1 VSVAAAAA
9 SLASAHLTVTKAEKA
24 RAATKLFAPTSGTV
38 TAVNG
43 AVGDNITAGSSG
55 SSGSSGNSGASSP
68 AAAGGLGGASGSSSN
83 SSSSKSSGSGFL
95 TLVNLDRFT
104 MDVSLSES
112 DIGSVKIGQAAT
124 VTVNAA
130 SGQQFAAH
138 VTAIG
143 VLPSSS
149 GSSSAVSYPVT
160 LLLDQSTG
168 SLKAGMTATADIV
181 TSETSGITI
190 PTQAL
195 TGTTVTV
202 VQNGKRTT
210 RTVTTGLTGDAGTQ
224 VVSGLNAG
232 DQVVVRSAIVT
243 PSATSAGG
251 LQARGLGGGPGGFA
265 RPGGGFGGGGF
276 GGGGFR
282 PGGPAGG

>member
-1 VSVAAAAA
+1 
-9 SLASAHLTVTKAEKA
+9 
-24 RAATKLFAPTSGTV
+24 
-38 TAVNG
+38 
-43 AVGDNITAGSSG
+43 
-55 SSGSSGNSGASSP
+55 
-68 AAAGGLGGASGSSSN
+68 
-83 SSSSKSSGSGFL
+83 
-95 TLVNLDRFT
+95 

-160 LLLDQSTG
+160 LLLDQSSS
-168 SLKAGMTATADIV
+168 SLKAGMSATADIV
-181 TSETSGITI
+181 TATTSGITV

-202 VQNGKRTT
+202 VKNGKRST
-210 RTVTTGLTGDAGTQ
+210 RTVTTGLTGDSSTQ
-224 VVSGLNAG
+224 IVSGLSSG
-232 DQVVVRSAIVT
+232 DQVVVRSATVT
-243 PSATSAGG
+243 PTSSSATGQ
-251 LQARGLGGGPGGFA
+251 QARGLGGGGFGGGGLA
-265 RPGGGFGGGGF
+265 RPGGGGFGGGGF
-276 GGGGFR
+276 GGAR
-282 PGGPAGG
+282 PAGPAG

>member
-1 VSVAAAAA
+1 
-9 SLASAHLTVTKAEKA
+9 
-24 RAATKLFAPTSGTV
+24 
-38 TAVNG
+38 
-43 AVGDNITAGSSG
+43 
-55 SSGSSGNSGASSP
+55 
-68 AAAGGLGGASGSSSN
+68 
-83 SSSSKSSGSGFL
+83 
-95 TLVNLDRFT
+95 

-160 LLLDQSTG
+160 LLLDQSSS
-168 SLKAGMTATADIV
+168 SLKAGMSATADIV
-181 TSETSGITI
+181 TAETSGITV

-202 VQNGKRTT
+202 VQNGKQTA
-210 RTVTTGLTGDAGTQ
+210 RTVTTGLTGDSTTQ
-224 VVSGLNAG
+224 IVSGLSAG
-232 DQVVVRSAIVT
+232 DQVVVRSAVVT
-243 PSATSAGG
+243 PSATSAAGQQSRGFGG
-251 LQARGLGGGPGGFA
+251 GFGGGLGGGA
-265 RPGGGFGGGGF
+265 RPGFGGGGF
-276 GGGGFR
+276 GGGAK
-282 PGGPAGG
+282 PGGPAG

>member
-1 VSVAAAAA
+1 
-9 SLASAHLTVTKAEKA
+9 
-24 RAATKLFAPTSGTV
+24 
-38 TAVNG
+38 
-43 AVGDNITAGSSG
+43 
-55 SSGSSGNSGASSP
+55 
-68 AAAGGLGGASGSSSN
+68 
-83 SSSSKSSGSGFL
+83 
-95 TLVNLDRFT
+95 LVNVHRFT

-149 GSSSAVSYPVT
+149 GSGSAVSYPVT
-160 LLLDQSTG
+160 LLLDQSSS
-168 SLKAGMTATADIV
+168 SLKAGMSATADIV
-181 TSETSGITI
+181 TAETSGITV

-202 VQNGKRTT
+202 VQNGKQTA
-210 RTVTTGLTGDAGTQ
+210 RTVTTGLTGDSTTQ
-224 VVSGLNAG
+224 IVSGLSAG
-232 DQVVVRSAIVT
+232 DQVVVRSAVVT
-243 PSATSAGG
+243 PSATSAAGG
-251 LQARGLGGGPGGFA
+251 QQARGLGGGGFGGGGFGGGA

-276 GGGGFR
+276 GGGR
-282 PGGPAGG
+282 PPGAG